1 MLTRVIQFME
11 LMGLRIQLDIFF
23 LVSDPLIFLIVFYL
37 FHSSILD
44 WLRNEVYDL
53 FIFTFYR
60 VITISNKYIF
70 LKVGSRF

>member
-1 MLTRVIQFME
+1 
-11 LMGLRIQLDIFF
+11 MGLPIQLDIFF
-23 LVSDPLIFLIVFYL
+23 LVSDPLIFLIFFL

-60 VITISNKYIF
+60 VITISNKYF
-70 LKVGSRF
+70 FRVGARFCKHLILL

>member
-11 LMGLRIQLDIFF
+11 LMGLPIQLDIIF
-23 LVSDPLIFLIVFYL
+23 LVSDPLIFLIFFL

-60 VITISNKYIF
+60 VITISNKYFF

>member
-1 MLTRVIQFME
+1 VLTRVIQFME

-23 LVSDPLIFLIVFYL
+23 LVSDPLIFLIFFL